1 MKYLKSE
8 IGPFN
13 LHIIKTEKFRTNRII
28 IHFKRPVVKE
38 EITMRNLLCDC
49 LTCATKKYNSERLMN
64 IRTEELYG
72 IPYNGMTYLS
82 GNFSIMSFSMEFLND
97 KYIKESILEDSL
109 DFMMDIL
116 FNPNVIDNKFDE
128 LSFNINK
135 KALEESIK
143 SFGDNPRK
151 YSVRRIYEEMN
162 PDGPLSYHSEGYLD
176 DLNQIT
182 RESLYEYYK
191 SVLKKDIVNVFI
203 IGDFDVNEVR
213 KMITSKMKINT
224 IKRFKGSHYVEYQTF
239 RKRSRTVI
247 ESKNINQSKL
257 VIGCKLKNLTPF
269 ESNYVS
275 SLYSYILGGSADS
288 VLFKNVREKH
298 SLCYYVSSSI
308 NKVNNTLL
316 IESGI
321 DGKNFKKTV
330 KLIKK
335 ELKNMQQGKFDEK
348 YIENGKITYLN
359 ACQELCDS
367 PNSLLNLYISNE
379 YLGTDLLEKRKQEI
393 QKVTK
398 NDIVRFASKVN
409 LDTVY
414 LLEGIDQ
421 DGNKEA

>member
-1 MKYLKSE
+1 MKYIKNE

-49 LTCATKKYNSERLMN
+49 LTWATKKYNSERLMN

-176 DLNQIT
+176 DLNEIT

-213 KMITSKMKINT
+213 NMITSKMKINT
-224 IKRFKGSHYVEYQTF
+224 IKRFKGSHYVKYQTF

-367 PNSLLNLYISNE
+367 PNSLLNLYISSE

>member
-1 MKYLKSE
+1 
-8 IGPFN
+8 
-13 LHIIKTEKFRTNRII
+13 
-28 IHFKRPVVKE
+28 
-38 EITMRNLLCDC
+38 
-49 LTCATKKYNSERLMN
+49 
-64 IRTEELYG
+64 
-72 IPYNGMTYLS
+72 
-82 GNFSIMSFSMEFLND
+82 
-97 KYIKESILEDSL
+97 
-109 DFMMDIL
+109 MMDIL

-176 DLNQIT
+176 DLNEIT

-213 KMITSKMKINT
+213 NMITSKMKINT
-224 IKRFKGSHYVEYQTF
+224 IKRFKGSHYVKYQTF

-367 PNSLLNLYISNE
+367 PNSLLNLYISSE